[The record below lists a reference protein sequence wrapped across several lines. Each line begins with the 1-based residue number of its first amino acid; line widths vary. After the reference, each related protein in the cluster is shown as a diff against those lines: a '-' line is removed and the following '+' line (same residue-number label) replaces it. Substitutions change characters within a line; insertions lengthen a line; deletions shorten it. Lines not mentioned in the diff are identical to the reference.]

1 MELINESLE
10 KFRSTPLPAVMI
22 IAVAVVLLI
31 ICLSVRNTV
40 NSRIKRK
47 LKHGSLI
54 YYQDFERDW
63 IKEKGSSGYKYN
75 DTPGCYVITLYDHK
89 LIGRHGYMNYDNIYI
104 GQSQNV
110 CQRVHNHLT
119 GKGKGDVY
127 ADIKYGL
134 EAYITII
141 PCKEKKM
148 NEMERQL
155 IEAFNATE
163 SYNKTKG
170 GGIER

>member
-1 MELINESLE
+1 MDLITESLE
-10 KFRSTPLPAVMI
+10 KFKNIPLPAVII
-22 IAVAVVLLI
+22 IAAAVVLI
-31 ICLSVRNTV
+31 IFIISVRNTAD
-40 NSRIKRK
+40 SRVKRKIKRS
-47 LKHGSLI
+47 SLI

-63 IKEKGSSGYKYN
+63 IMKKGSSGYKYN
-75 DTPGCYVITLYDHK
+75 DTSGCYVITLYEHK
-89 LIGRHGYMNYDNIYI
+89 LLGRHGYMNYDNIYI

-134 EAYITII
+134 EAYITIV
-141 PCKEKKM
+141 PCREKKM

-163 SYNKTKG
+163 SYNRTRG